1 MSKKYEFTD
10 ETTSFNDGTCVHQLH
25 RIRALLDF
33 GDVKAGDLGGFIQG
47 EHNLDHSGNSWIY
60 DDACVSGAALVQGDA
75 SVSGKA
81 TVCHEAIVDNQASI
95 SGFSSIG
102 DRARVF
108 GNADVSGYAFVA
120 GTAVVFD
127 DAVVQDL
134 AHVRDNARVYQSAR
148 VSNRAIVCDS
158 AIASGQSHIFGHAML
173 GDSARV
179 SGQVSIGGSTKVLGE
194 VELFGDETHFH
205 NEVLTDPAKPY
216 IPDPTIDI
224 LDVAFAIKGA
234 VQHPR
239 YSDARDVVATEGE
252 VEFLDYLSTSAVLLE
267 DLSKTFPDGAFEHV
281 VFAYEVAEPFGH
293 ALVDAMLDEKT
304 FPDPKKIALQ
314 LMREVSQCDGQEADQ
329 ASLSDPLASTAQP
342 ANANPS
348 PGA

>member
-25 RIRALLDF
+25 RIRALRDF
-33 GDVKAGDLGGFIQG
+33 GDVKAGDLGGFIQS

-60 DDACVSGAALVQGDA
+60 DNACVSGTALVQGDA

-81 TVCHEAIVDNQASI
+81 TVCHKAVVDNQASV
-95 SGFSSIG
+95 SGCSNIA
-102 DRARVF
+102 DQARVF

-120 GTAVVFD
+120 GTAAVFD

-134 AHVRDNARVYQSAR
+134 AHVRDNARVYQSAC

-224 LDVAFAIKGA
+224 LDVAFAVKGA

-239 YSDARDVVATEGE
+239 YSDARDAVATEGE
-252 VEFLDYLSTSAVLLE
+252 VEFMDYISTSAALLE
-267 DLSKTFPDGAFEHV
+267 DLSKTFPDDAFGHV

-293 ALVDAMLDEKT
+293 ALVDATIEENAL
-304 FPDPKKIALQ
+304 PDPKKVALQ
-314 LMREVSQCDGQEADQ
+314 VMREVSYCDIQEASQ
-329 ASLSDPLASTAQP
+329 GTMSDPLASTANP
-342 ANANPS
+342 VNTNPS